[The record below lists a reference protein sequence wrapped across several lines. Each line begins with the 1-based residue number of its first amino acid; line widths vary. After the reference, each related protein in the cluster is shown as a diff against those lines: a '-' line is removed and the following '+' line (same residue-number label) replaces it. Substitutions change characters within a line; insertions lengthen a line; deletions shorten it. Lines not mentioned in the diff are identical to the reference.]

1 VLWNPY
7 DRAIPAADYLFQLS
21 GNLKMILRP
30 NFGDTGVAGEK
41 SGVRKNA
48 TGNVTI
54 SSDDFYEIKHEDGG
68 DPDFDLHK
76 YLLGDSNDGTYI
88 RPTSTKKV
96 RWLNF
101 VLIGKTLQP
110 GETIVLMAKEANDE
124 YLNHEATWYFN
135 PTNRAMGNVLV
146 NEHNQHNGYIITDT
160 HLYAANKSGHGPVT
174 SDTENVYGFY
184 WIRQSQSSNTIK
196 EPSRF
201 RLWSLSDPNGPSIIQ
216 DFSSLAPATGNSNM
230 INLIDNN
237 ATNDNDLNAARG
249 VAPDD
254 TLESPADEGRV
265 ANEIWNNLYYED
277 LTKTISKKNSR
288 SHMRLIG
295 GMDTGQPYQ
304 PNTQRNAYSLAWLL
318 QNARAPSMGTN
329 FDTVNLPAYKELTSV
344 NGKVIGSPNWVLGA
358 SSASGW
364 TGSITNPYGNQ
375 TSFTFT
381 RLFGISSS
389 SALPTNFSFYHLP
402 ESVDAIGS
410 LGLLQHV
417 NFSPH
422 FWMPHYPFGNSL
434 PMMAVQ
440 RDLFYGLSEGN
451 LASART
457 GVSSSRAAIDAQNA
471 LLDISTALNVSLWD
485 RFFLSTLPYEEGSF
499 SFNPASKL
507 PNSNHKITAPQ
518 TGTLP
523 NWDDLKVGTTAFE
536 QAARYMQVDGGFNV
550 NSTSVAAWK
559 LLLSGTYNRTVK
571 PSLNPTGPDSNG
583 VNRTVFPRT
592 PKPLVPEDTTTSGF
606 LYNGAFGAAK
616 SLDNSNADAA
626 LREVDLLATAIVEE
640 VKRRGPFLSLADFVN
655 RRLIPDQTDEEGD
668 WLGLGGTLQVAIDKV
683 TQKYLKTDGTVTN
696 LNPDGTVTNPILNS
710 KYHVQGPLIPGT
722 YDRPFKSSD
731 GTDWMNPVI
740 TGQTSQRDM
749 SEHMNGGTPSNRFA
763 VAYRSGPAYLMQ
775 ADVLQAISPLLTV
788 RGDTFVVRTYGDVTN
803 PATGSTT
810 PVARAWCEAVVQRM
824 PETVDSADDIIQP
837 GSSVGPAHDPKYP
850 FGRRMKVVMFRWLSE
865 DEVSQV
871 VGK

>member
-1 VLWNPY
+1 
-7 DRAIPAADYLFQLS
+7 
-21 GNLKMILRP
+21 
-30 NFGDTGVAGEK
+30 
-41 SGVRKNA
+41 
-48 TGNVTI
+48 
-54 SSDDFYEIKHEDGG
+54 
-68 DPDFDLHK
+68 
-76 YLLGDSNDGTYI
+76 
-88 RPTSTKKV
+88 
-96 RWLNF
+96 
-101 VLIGKTLQP
+101 
-110 GETIVLMAKEANDE
+110 
-124 YLNHEATWYFN
+124 
-135 PTNRAMGNVLV
+135 
-146 NEHNQHNGYIITDT
+146 
-160 HLYAANKSGHGPVT
+160 
-174 SDTENVYGFY
+174 
-184 WIRQSQSSNTIK
+184 
-196 EPSRF
+196 
-201 RLWSLSDPNGPSIIQ
+201 
-216 DFSSLAPATGNSNM
+216 
-230 INLIDNN
+230 
-237 ATNDNDLNAARG
+237 
-249 VAPDD
+249 
-254 TLESPADEGRV
+254 
-265 ANEIWNNLYYED
+265 
-277 LTKTISKKNSR
+277 
-288 SHMRLIG
+288 
-295 GMDTGQPYQ
+295 
-304 PNTQRNAYSLAWLL
+304 
-318 QNARAPSMGTN
+318 
-329 FDTVNLPAYKELTSV
+329 
-344 NGKVIGSPNWVLGA
+344 
-358 SSASGW
+358 
-364 TGSITNPYGNQ
+364 
-375 TSFTFT
+375 
-381 RLFGISSS
+381 
-389 SALPTNFSFYHLP
+389 
-402 ESVDAIGS
+402 
-410 LGLLQHV
+410 
-417 NFSPH
+417 
-422 FWMPHYPFGNSL
+422 MPHYPFGNSL

-440 RDLFYGLSEGN
+440 RDLFFGGTPGLS
-451 LASART
+451 ASART
-457 GVSSSRAAIDAQNA
+457 GVTSSRAAIDADNA

-499 SFNPASKL
+499 SFNTASIL
-507 PNSNHKITAPQ
+507 PNSNHLITAPQ
-518 TGTLP
+518 TGALP
-523 NWDDLKVGTTAFE
+523 TWGALKSGTTAFE

-683 TQKYLKTDGTVTN
+683 TQNNLKTTDGTVN
-696 LNPDGTVTNPILNS
+696 KHILNA
-710 KYHVQGPLIPGT
+710 KYHVQGAGGI
-722 YDRPFKSSD
+722 YDLPFKSSA

-740 TGQTSQRDM
+740 TGQTSQKDM

-775 ADVLQAISPLLTV
+775 ADVLQAIAPLLTV

-810 PVARAWCEAVVQRM
+810 PVARAWCEAVVQRI